1 MSASDDEH
9 EPAEREWLPRTLL
22 PGGREPDPR
31 FTLANERTFLAW
43 TRTSLAFLA
52 GGIALAALPLA
63 DMPQDFKRL
72 LAIVL
77 LCIGTL
83 LAIGSAVRWVR
94 VERAMR
100 HDRPL
105 PLPLIVPFMAVVAS
119 ATCVGTVLYLVM

>member
-9 EPAEREWLPRTLL
+9 QPTEREWLTRTLL

>member
-1 MSASDDEH
+1 M
-9 EPAEREWLPRTLL
+9 